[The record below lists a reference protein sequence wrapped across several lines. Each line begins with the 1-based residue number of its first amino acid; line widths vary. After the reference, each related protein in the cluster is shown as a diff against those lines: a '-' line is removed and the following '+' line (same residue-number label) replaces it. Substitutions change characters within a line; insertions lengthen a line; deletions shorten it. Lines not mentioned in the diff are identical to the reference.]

1 MYVCERG
8 GGRGKG
14 GTEVVLLERT
24 ACEGVY
30 GSTDLIWYVVGPHQ
44 IDSQVKF
51 V

>member
-1 MYVCERG
+1 VYVCERG

-14 GTEVVLLERT
+14 STEVVLLERT

-30 GSTDLIWYVVGPHQ
+30 GSTDLNWYLVGPHQ
-44 IDSQVKF
+44 IASQVIF